1 MPRPPSTL
9 GKNVNVQ
16 AVGAIR
22 SLRRFAIE
30 IMPHFAH
37 TALQHTA
44 ATTA

>member
-1 MPRPPSTL
+1 MPSSASTL

-16 AVGAIR
+16 VVDLVR
-22 SLRRFAIE
+22 SLGCFASE

-44 ATTA
+44 AAMA